1 LLVLIALLCTPSSSK
16 SLSLRVRKTHERL
29 DLGRVMTTI
38 DATDARLST
47 HEEVCAL
54 RYEQIN
60 ARLKRIEG
68 IMLKTAG
75 LMIVSMAGTIFSA
88 VWILK

>member
-1 LLVLIALLCTPSSSK
+1 
-16 SLSLRVRKTHERL
+16 
-29 DLGRVMTTI
+29 MNTI
-38 DATDARLST
+38 DATEARLST
-47 HEEVCAL
+47 HEQLCAL
-54 RYEQIN
+54 RYDQIN

-68 IMLKTAG
+68 IMMKTAG

>member
-1 LLVLIALLCTPSSSK
+1 MHDLKMVDETEARLQ
-16 SLSLRVRKTHERL
+16 THEQ
-29 DLGRVMTTI
+29 I
-38 DATDARLST
+38 
-47 HEEVCAL
+47 CAI

-68 IMLKTAG
+68 IMMRTAG
-75 LMIVSMAGTIFSA
+75 VMLLSMAGTIFSA

>member
-1 LLVLIALLCTPSSSK
+1 
-16 SLSLRVRKTHERL
+16 
-29 DLGRVMTTI
+29 MTTI
-38 DATDARLST
+38 DATEARLST
-47 HEEVCAL
+47 HEEVCAI
-54 RYEQIN
+54 RYDQIN

-75 LMIVSMAGTIFSA
+75 IMILSMAGTIFSA

>member
-1 LLVLIALLCTPSSSK
+1 MEQK
-16 SLSLRVRKTHERL
+16 Y
-29 DLGRVMTTI
+29 MTTI
-38 DATDARLST
+38 DKTDARLST
-47 HEEVCAL
+47 HEEVCAI
-54 RYEQIN
+54 RYDQIN

-75 LMIVSMAGTIFSA
+75 VMILSMAGTIFSA

>member
-1 LLVLIALLCTPSSSK
+1 
-16 SLSLRVRKTHERL
+16 
-29 DLGRVMTTI
+29 MTTV
-38 DATDARLST
+38 DATDARLQT
-47 HEEVCAL
+47 HEEICAI
-54 RYEQIN
+54 RYDQIN
-60 ARLKRIEG
+60 ARLKRIEA

>member
-1 LLVLIALLCTPSSSK
+1 MHDIKMVD
-16 SLSLRVRKTHERL
+16 E
-29 DLGRVMTTI
+29 
-38 DATDARLST
+38 TDARLST
-47 HEEVCAL
+47 HEQLCAL

-68 IMLKTAG
+68 IMMRTAG
-75 LMIVSMAGTIFSA
+75 VMILSMAGTIFSA

>member
-1 LLVLIALLCTPSSSK
+1 MDEMS
-16 SLSLRVRKTHERL
+16 
-29 DLGRVMTTI
+29 TI
-38 DATDARLST
+38 NATEARLST
-47 HEEVCAL
+47 HEEVCSI

-68 IMLKTAG
+68 IMMKTAG
-75 LMIVSMAGTIFSA
+75 VMILSMAGTIFSA

>member
-1 LLVLIALLCTPSSSK
+1 MAS
-16 SLSLRVRKTHERL
+16 
-29 DLGRVMTTI
+29 I
-38 DATDARLST
+38 DATEARLST
-47 HEEVCAL
+47 HEEVCAI
-54 RYEQIN
+54 RYSQIN

-75 LMIVSMAGTIFSA
+75 VMILSMAGTIFSA

>member
-1 LLVLIALLCTPSSSK
+1 
-16 SLSLRVRKTHERL
+16 
-29 DLGRVMTTI
+29 MTTI
-38 DATDARLST
+38 DATEARLST

-68 IMLKTAG
+68 IMMKTAG
-75 LMIVSMAGTIFSA
+75 IMLVSMAGTIFA
-88 VWILK
+88 AIWITR